1 MSASEPAAQEQA
13 EREPTPQE
21 KRQTLLEHLQALRR
35 VLLISFGAV
44 AVALV
49 AAFALCTDHI
59 LAWIIDPIKSRGIDV
74 ISIGMTESWITKLKV
89 SLIVAVIAASPV
101 VIWQIWS
108 FIRPALYPKERRVFR
123 VLFLSAL
130 LLFFGGVAFS
140 YFAVYNLALNFFLI
154 QGEEL
159 TKPMLSLEKYV
170 SFLFGFV
177 VPFGIAFL
185 LPVAIYLTTRIGM
198 TNAEMLAKKR
208 KYVVLGIFVLAA
220 LLTPPDII
228 SQVAL
233 GVPMCLLYEASILVA
248 RMTKPRQRE

>member
-1 MSASEPAAQEQA
+1 MSTSGSAAQGQTD
-13 EREPTPQE
+13 REPTQQE
-21 KRQTLLEHLQALRR
+21 KKAPLFEHLQALRR

-59 LAWIIDPIKSRGIDV
+59 LAWIIEPIKSRGIDV
-74 ISIGMTESWITKLKV
+74 VSIGMTESWTTKLKV
-89 SLIVAVIAASPV
+89 SLIVAVVAASPI

-130 LLFFGGVAFS
+130 FLFFGGVAFS

-185 LPVAIYLTTRIGM
+185 LPVAIYLTTRIGL
-198 TNAEMLAKKR
+198 TNAQMLASKR
-208 KYVVLGIFVLAA
+208 KYIILGIFVLAA
-220 LLTPPDII
+220 VLTPPDIV
-228 SQVAL
+228 SQIAL
-233 GVPMCLLYEASILVA
+233 GVPMCLLYEASIVVA
-248 RMTKPRQRE
+248 KMTKARPRE